1 MRVGVVQTAA
11 QVAEASWHPASLVV
25 VQVREAWALAGV
37 RGSGGSGP
45 GSCNGRGKSPGTV
58 RRRRATWGLAQGRA
72 AAAAAA
78 AVQGSGQRSRADED
92 RHEATGCLLE
102 RQESS

>member
-1 MRVGVVQTAA
+1 MRIGVVQTVA

-72 AAAAAA
+72 TA
-78 AVQGSGQRSRADED
+78 AVQGSGQRRADED

>member
-45 GSCNGRGKSPGTV
+45 GSCNERGKSPGP
-58 RRRRATWGLAQGRA
+58 
-72 AAAAAA
+72 
-78 AVQGSGQRSRADED
+78 GSLDCARERWPRSRAADSGVERMRIGMRPPAAFWRDKKARDWSGQAPPD
-92 RHEATGCLLE
+92 R
-102 RQESS
+102 